1 MLQTAAP
8 SEPGAARATMRAV
21 SGTARAGAVRLGRA
35 LVATALVAQLAHA
48 VIYGSVFPAGGA
60 HHYFGWYV
68 PLVVALSAGALAIV
82 PVSIAARAVTGGRVS
97 FSSFLP
103 ERSPD
108 APLGAVARLAGS
120 SALFLLVQEAIERS
134 AVAGGLQVETFSPLT
149 LLVAAVVL
157 VVAAATVVAVERTL
171 DGLAGRAEAARRPR
185 RVAHSTWSAR
195 VARLPRRR
203 PESTHGGLRAPPL
216 LV

>member
-1 MLQTAAP
+1 
-8 SEPGAARATMRAV
+8 MRAV

-35 LVATALVAQLAHA
+35 LVAMALVAQLAHA

-60 HHYFGWYV
+60 HQYFGWYV
-68 PLVVALSAGALAIV
+68 PLVVALSAGALALV
-82 PVSIAARAVTGGRVS
+82 PVSIAAGALTGGRVS
-97 FSSFLP
+97 FSTFLP

-108 APLGAVARLAGS
+108 AALGAVARLAVA
-120 SALFLLVQEAIERS
+120 SALFLLVQESIERS
-134 AVAGGLQVETFSPLT
+134 AVSGGLHVATFSPLT
-149 LLVAAVVL
+149 LVVAAVVL
-157 VVAAATVVAVERTL
+157 AVAAATVVAVERTL
-171 DGLAGRAEAARRPR
+171 DGLAERGQVACRPR
-185 RVAHSTWSAR
+185 HVAHRSWSAQ